1 MKPTIT
7 NTLPYMLMAHHT
19 EAFSYHK
26 EGSMNTQEFDLNIIP
41 DGAPVL
47 VHVDQYDHG
56 VGRLVASL
64 YDDETPYAP
73 EGASVYVQGTKPDGK
88 FFVSST
94 GVSLSENVV
103 TADLTEVMTQVAG
116 RTRMQFVVTEPSGRT
131 GTFVFWL
138 DVQLSA
144 LPSDSEMSESDISM
158 VEEAIEQM
166 QDLASDAAES
176 AQEAASLAQ
185 SSSDSA
191 EDSEAWAVGTR
202 NGEAVTPGDPTYHNN
217 SKWYA
222 EHGGG
227 AGGGHTIVNSDGQDM
242 PQRSALQFKGM
253 NVTDDELNDMTIV
266 EGGSGGSTIEVTTAE
281 SSLIGKNVTVS
292 DGTNSWT
299 AQFDNSGKAVF
310 SGITSTGSLTVSS
323 TDGSETAQ
331 YILTAPYFG
340 KYAVTLAFWSATIN
354 VTTSTTQL
362 NGKTV
367 SAKKN
372 GVVMGSGVFSNGAA
386 SITVPEAG
394 SYTLEVTLSWK
405 TYRSSPINVT
415 SETTYSATLNGFIAP
430 ISLSTPTSEFYG
442 QDISVTC
449 DGTAVPG
456 TSFDDSGAAS
466 FTALQAGSY
475 VFIVMYNGEPYTAT
489 LVVTSETSYSAV
501 INMFTATINVT
512 TPSSSLYGQTITIK
526 KDGTQ
531 VGTAQFD
538 NTGAASITVH
548 DTGSYAFEATYDG
561 YTFSSDP
568 VNVSAETTYS
578 ATITAFTATLNIST
592 SSPALYEQTI
602 TIKKGTTTVGTT
614 TFSPSGTATFN
625 VHETGE
631 YTLECGGYSSDV
643 EVTSETSYIV
653 TINTFNVT
661 ITTDASVLEGETLT
675 AKKGA
680 ASETAVITNGVATF
694 KLTDTGI
701 WDING
706 IKVNVEQLG
715 QTYTDRIIVFAFHY
729 SETDSSPDSAD
740 YPAGYTNSGYETP
753 FSMNLSTGVPIYG
766 DWDPDGA
773 NADDVKL
780 IYPRSC
786 MLKYDGTVD
795 YYLREDDETLKEDGT
810 ASDVANASYGGN
822 AMMEW
827 GQDGVMYWTL
837 ISDTGN
843 DGFTFIVSNA
853 EVLNCKPW
861 NHYDANGNVT
871 PHWYTAKYFGSV
883 ASGCMRSISGQSNF
897 VNNAGTAEISYA
909 QANNPAGLHIWDTE
923 VYCDCTFIAL
933 LCCLINKS
941 TQAQV
946 KFGSGHTASGNTSAI
961 GQGTMNGKGMF
972 YGKSNGTEG
981 VKIFGMENFFGN
993 LYRRVRG
1000 LIAVNGTYKVKLTY
1014 DTTDGSEVTGYNT
1027 DGAGYISAGNIGTY
1041 GSWVYPKH
1049 MLVRENTLLAGTTG
1063 GSDTTYYCD
1072 GTYVTASGT
1081 FYAFVGGCWEDAGL
1095 AGVFYVNL
1103 YYAVSDTQRR
1113 LGAALSCKPLAE
1125 TA

>member
-1 MKPTIT
+1 
-7 NTLPYMLMAHHT
+7 
-19 EAFSYHK
+19 
-26 EGSMNTQEFDLNIIP
+26 MNTQEFDLNIIP
-41 DGAPVL
+41 DSAPVL

-88 FFVSST
+88 FFVRST
-94 GVSLSENVV
+94 GVSISGNVV
-103 TADLTEVMTQVAG
+103 TADLAEVMTQVAG

-144 LPSDSEMSESDISM
+144 LPPDSEMSESDISM

-166 QDLASDAAES
+166 QELASDAAES
-176 AQEAASLAQ
+176 AQEAAGFAQ
-185 SSSDSA
+185 NSSDSA
-191 EDSEAWAVGTR
+191 KDSEAWAVGTR

-242 PQRSALQFKGM
+242 PQRNALQFKGM
-253 NVTDDELNDMTIV
+253 KVTDDALNDMTIV
-266 EGGSGGSTIEVTTAE
+266 EGGSGGSTIEVTTSE
-281 SSLIGKNVTVS
+281 SSLIGEDVTVT
-292 DGTNSWT
+292 DGTNTWT
-299 AQFDNSGKAVF
+299 SQFDNSGKAVF
-310 SGITSTGSLTVSS
+310 SGITSTGTLTVSS
-323 TDGSETAQ
+323 TDGNETAQ

-340 KYAVTLAFWSATIN
+340 NYAVTLAFWSATIE
-354 VTTSTTQL
+354 VSTTTSQL

-367 SAKKN
+367 YAKKN
-372 GVVMGSGVFSNGAA
+372 GVVMGSAVFSSGSA

-394 SYTLEVTLSWK
+394 SYVLEVTLDWK
-405 TYRSSPINVT
+405 TYQSSPINVT
-415 SETTYSATLNGFIAP
+415 AETTYSATLNGFIAP
-430 ISLSTPTSEFYG
+430 ISLTTPTSEFYG
-442 QDISVTC
+442 QNIAVTC
-449 DGTAVPG
+449 DGSAVPG
-456 TSFDDSGAAS
+456 IAFDNTGAAS
-466 FTALQAGSY
+466 FTALQAGTY
-475 VFIVMYNGEPYTAT
+475 VFALTYNGEPYTAT
-489 LVVTSETSYSAV
+489 VVVTSETSYSAT
-501 INMFTATINVT
+501 IKMFTATINIT
-512 TPSSSLYGQTITIK
+512 TTSSDLYGQTIVVK
-526 KDGTQ
+526 KDGVQIGTTQ
-531 VGTAQFD
+531 FNGSGQASYTA
-538 NTGAASITVH
+538 H
-548 DTGSYAFEATYDG
+548 DTGSYVFEATYDG
-561 YTFSSDP
+561 YTFSSAA
-568 VNVSAETTYS
+568 VTVSTETTYS
-578 ATITAFTATLNIST
+578 ASITAFTATLDIST
-592 SSPALYEQTI
+592 SSSELYSAGI
-602 TIKKGTTTVGTT
+602 TIKKSGVTVGTT
-614 TFSPSGTATFN
+614 SFSAQGAATFR
-625 VHETGE
+625 VHETGT
-631 YTLECGGYSSDV
+631 YILESIYGGETYSSQVVVSAEQTYSVSIDV
-643 EVTSETSYIV
+643 AAT
-653 TINTFNVT
+653 VT
-661 ITTDASVLEGETLT
+661 ITTDASVLNGQTLT
-675 AKKGA
+675 AQKGA

-766 DWDPDGA
+766 DWDPSGA

-837 ISDTGN
+837 ISDTGD

-883 ASGCMRSISGQSNF
+883 TSGCMRSISGQSNF
-897 VNNAGTAEISYA
+897 VNNAGTTEISYA
-909 QANNPAGLHIWDTE
+909 QANNPTGLHIWDTE
-923 VYCDCTFIAL
+923 VYCDHTFIAL
-933 LCCLINKS
+933 LCCLISKS
-941 TQAQV
+941 TQSQA

-981 VKIFGMENFFGN
+981 VKIFGMENFYGN

-1049 MLVRENTLLAGTTG
+1049 MLIRENTLLAGTTG
-1063 GSDTTYYCD
+1063 GSETTYYCD
-1072 GTYVTASGT
+1072 GTYVTQSGT
-1081 FYAFVGGCWEDAGL
+1081 FYAVVGGSWSTAGR
-1095 AGVFYVNL
+1095 AGAFGVGLGN
-1103 YYAVSDTQRR
+1103 AVSFASTNI
-1113 LGAALSCKPLAE
+1113 GAALSCKPLAE
-1125 TA
+1125 AA